1 MAGADHHLPNDT
13 NALKAALIETR
24 AKLSGAQALIEH
36 LQLVIAKMQREKFG
50 PRSERS
56 QRLIDQL
63 ELQLE
68 ELAAAAAEDDSKA
81 GTKPVE
87 VQGFTRRQAT
97 RRNFPADLPRRR
109 IIHRAPTC
117 CPCCGGSKLSKIG
130 EDITE
135 TLDVV
140 PRQWFVTEH
149 VREKFSCRSCET
161 IAQPPAPF
169 HAIARGRGGSHF
181 EPFRL
186 HA

>member
-1 MAGADHHLPNDT
+1 MAGAADHLPDDT
-13 NALKAALIETR
+13 DALKTALIETR
-24 AKLSGAQALIEH
+24 AKLVGAQTLIEH

-50 PRSERS
+50 PRSEKS

-68 ELAAAAAEDDSKA
+68 ELAATAAEDETKA
-81 GTKPVE
+81 EAAASVE
-87 VQGFTRRQAT
+87 VRGFTRRPAT

-109 IIHRAPTC
+109 VVHPAPTC

-149 VREKFSCRSCET
+149 VREKFSCLAFSDY
-161 IAQPPAPF
+161 
-169 HAIARGRGGSHF
+169 
-181 EPFRL
+181 
-186 HA
+186 